1 MGKKNVKL
9 FDEKIVRLNN
19 LYFMFRFGGFGT
31 EKGFTGTK
39 GRKMYELLSKYITGE
54 ILRLNGG
61 LLV

>member
-19 LYFMFRFGGFGT
+19 LYFVFRFGGFGT

-39 GRKMYELLSKYITGE
+39 GRKCTNYY
-54 ILRLNGG
+54 
-61 LLV
+61 